1 MKQRLAGR
9 EHAVALTLACGDM
22 TGEFGF
28 LKRMGVAEI
37 DAFDLSVGQ
46 RQKFL
51 DNVYDNS
58 IPVNYEIAD
67 VNDIELAAGRY
78 DVVYLQHAYHH
89 VERLEHVADQISNA
103 LKPDGTL
110 AIIDYVG
117 ANFLQRTPRQRDL
130 CGAIWRTMPER
141 YRVRPSGRVFAELRI
156 PDKASLSPYEAVR
169 SEEIVAVLDSRF
181 DRQETYFFGGIL
193 FPIFN
198 GIAQNFTDSATDQE
212 FLRVMWDLD
221 RWLLDSGNIEPNFVK
236 AIYTPRA

>member
-1 MKQRLAGR
+1 
-9 EHAVALTLACGDM
+9 M

-46 RQKFL
+46 RRKFL

-58 IPVNYEIAD
+58 IPVNYTIAD

-89 VERLEHVADQISNA
+89 VERLEHVADQISDT

-117 ANFLQRTPRQRDL
+117 ATPAAD
-130 CGAIWRTMPER
+130 AP
-141 YRVRPSGRVFAELRI
+141 PA
-156 PDKASLSPYEAVR
+156 
-169 SEEIVAVLDSRF
+169 
-181 DRQETYFFGGIL
+181 
-193 FPIFN
+193 
-198 GIAQNFTDSATDQE
+198 
-212 FLRVMWDLD
+212 
-221 RWLLDSGNIEPNFVK
+221 
-236 AIYTPRA
+236 